1 MVTIAKK
8 EVIKFIERFNY
19 KKKESKHLTYD
30 IYNKDGKQLNLRP
43 IIIPRDK
50 KNYFEDTGIKLLA
63 DSFGIG
69 QQFLKKLLNGGK
81 TIEDYEREVLY
92 KKLNK

>member
-1 MVTIAKK
+1 MVTITKK
-8 EVIKFIERFNY
+8 EVIRFIERFNY
-19 KKKESKHLTYD
+19 KKKEGKHLTYD

-50 KNYFEDTGIKLLA
+50 KNYFEDIGIKLLS

-69 QQFLKKLLNGGK
+69 QQFFKKLLSGEK
-81 TIEDYEREVLY
+81 TVEDYERDVLH
-92 KKLNK
+92 KK